1 MSDDLGD
8 VQGQKVIHPMEDGLA
23 SGVKH
28 SLSFFLVALLLVAYF
43 LSDRKLLFQFPPGHG
58 QT

>member
-8 VQGQKVIHPMEDGLA
+8 VQGQKVIHPMGHGLA
-23 SGVKH
+23 SGVKL
-28 SLSFFLVALLLVAYF
+28 SLSLFLVSLLLVAYF

-58 QT
+58 KT